1 MTKIIRTKTRA
12 EGGITPEEKI
22 KLDEHAKK
30 WIDIIMRTEP
40 INPEKIIPAIKKLY
54 EVSGLKEPRVII
66 VPSPFIGRLASGLAA
81 SILYLR
87 KNGIPATF
95 GATDAATFGA
105 TYEATSAAVR
115 DATSDATSAAVREAT
130 DDATDAATR
139 AVAFDA
145 TSAATD
151 AAVRAAVREAT
162 RSAAVREA
170 TDDAAFAATSAAT
183 EAATRDATRT
193 ATDTSTRNATDDA
206 KDGVARDATEATDA
220 ATYAAMYAAT
230 EAATS
235 AAMYA
240 ATSTATDTATEAATR
255 AITDA
260 ATREENHWLFNLV
273 KRFTPDQVK
282 FSLNCINQSWK
293 FYQGGN
299 MWGSWDSF
307 LTAGRDVLG
316 LDLPIYKKYAAW
328 ETCAKEGGFRFMHE
342 DFCMVSDFPEILL
355 KDAQNRP
362 HCSSGPSHRWRDGF
376 EIHHLHGV
384 RFENKEDFDRHKSL
398 SIKDILKLDNT
409 DMRAVLMMEKKPDA
423 IFEEMDCR
431 KIDECSVSRADGSLL
446 SYELYE
452 VKGLTEQTEKMLR
465 YRCASFDRT
474 GKTYTKFCPPEITSA
489 LQAIASAHHLS
500 SEEYGLMIPQG

>member
-145 TSAATD
+145 TS
-151 AAVRAAVREAT
+151 
-162 RSAAVREA
+162 
-170 TDDAAFAATSAAT
+170 
-183 EAATRDATRT
+183 
-193 ATDTSTRNATDDA
+193 
-206 KDGVARDATEATDA
+206 
-220 ATYAAMYAAT
+220 AAT

>member
-145 TSAATD
+145 TS
-151 AAVRAAVREAT
+151 
-162 RSAAVREA
+162 
-170 TDDAAFAATSAAT
+170 
-183 EAATRDATRT
+183 
-193 ATDTSTRNATDDA
+193 
-206 KDGVARDATEATDA
+206 
-220 ATYAAMYAAT
+220 AAT

-465 YRCASFDRT
+465 SRCASFDRT